1 MTKSGGFKLSQ
12 RSLDNLEGVDEKLC
26 LIVVRAI
33 QLTNIDFGC
42 ICGLRTKEEQAEL
55 FRNGASQCDGI
66 SKRSKHQDGLA
77 VDLMAYIGNRASW
90 EIRCYDNIA
99 DAVKQ
104 AAIEIDAGVRW
115 GAAWHVPDIREWA
128 GTMEEAMNSYTDLR
142 RAQGK
147 RPFIDGPH
155 FERS

>member
-1 MTKSGGFKLSQ
+1 MTELSGFKLSQ
-12 RSLDNLEGVDEKLC
+12 RSLNNLEGVDEKLR
-26 LIVVRAI
+26 LVVMRAI
-33 QLTNIDFGC
+33 HLTDTDFGC
-42 ICGLRTKEEQAEL
+42 ICGVRTEEEQAEL
-55 FRNGASQCDGI
+55 FRKGASQCDGVK
-66 SKRSKHQDGLA
+66 KRSKHQDGLA
-77 VDLMAYIGNRASW
+77 VDLMAYIGSRASW

-104 AAIEIDAGVRW
+104 AAIELDTGVRW
-115 GAAWHVPDIREWA
+115 GAAWHIPDIREWT

-142 RAQGK
+142 RSQGK